1 MAVSWNKLDSTS
13 KGMYTNGTTQVHY
26 KTPADTI
33 LMSKDNRVV
42 TFTAQLRPW
51 SVIHYYYFLFFL
63 VSLFLPPFIYFF
75 LFESQLTSHSRP
87 QPHLMQSP
95 RVLPTTFQ
103 PVFSDGWSPIITEA
117 ELMGFVSPDHEEETI
132 PLASLREERPTSS
145 HRRISTYDDSDA
157 DELIHGHHNH
167 HSPITRHNGKSSS
180 NSSSGNNNPHNNSSH
195 HANGHSHNGSS
206 RRFGQSSSPSP
217 IESDS
222 LGRDS
227 PSGNPGEIEQVE
239 WLSELQSSGA
249 KIVKVLFPRIANND
263 KELTVVRLVNI
274 TTL

>member
-1 MAVSWNKLDSTS
+1 
-13 KGMYTNGTTQVHY
+13 
-26 KTPADTI
+26 
-33 LMSKDNRVV
+33 
-42 TFTAQLRPW
+42 
-51 SVIHYYYFLFFL
+51 
-63 VSLFLPPFIYFF
+63 
-75 LFESQLTSHSRP
+75 
-87 QPHLMQSP
+87 MQSP

-117 ELMGFVSPDHEEETI
+117 ELMGFVSSDHEEETI
-132 PLASLREERPTSS
+132 PLPSLRGEERPTSA

-167 HSPITRHNGKSSS
+167 SHSHHSPVTRHNGKSSS

-195 HANGHSHNGSS
+195 HSNGHSHNGPT

-227 PSGNPGEIEQVE
+227 PSGNPSEIEQVE

-263 KELTVVRLVNI
+263 KELTVVR
-274 TTL
+274 